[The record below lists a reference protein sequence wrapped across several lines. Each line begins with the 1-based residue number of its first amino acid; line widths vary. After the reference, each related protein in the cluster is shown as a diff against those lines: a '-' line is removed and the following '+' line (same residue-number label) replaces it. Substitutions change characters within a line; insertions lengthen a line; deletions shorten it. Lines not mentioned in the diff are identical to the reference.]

1 MNGTN
6 GNNGKNGIRVWI
18 PVIVAIIGTFGA
30 GAGANYL
37 LISRSGTLQE
47 IARPDPF
54 TGSEAAALTAR
65 VTSLEYHVK
74 NHPDMTNRFDARI
87 TRLEAQYTIILANQQ
102 RILDRLDKR

>member
-1 MNGTN
+1 MNGSN
-6 GNNGKNGIRVWI
+6 GNNGKHGIRVWI

-37 LISRSGTLQE
+37 LISRSGTLQDL
-47 IARPDPF
+47 ARPDPF
-54 TGSEAAALTAR
+54 TGSQAAAIAAR

-74 NHPDMTNRFDARI
+74 NHPDMAGRFDARI
-87 TRLEAQYTIILANQQ
+87 TRLEAQYTIILANQE

>member
-1 MNGTN
+1 MNGSN
-6 GNNGKNGIRVWI
+6 GNNGKNGLRVWI

-37 LISRSGTLQE
+37 LISRSGTLQDL
-47 IARPDPF
+47 ARPDPF
-54 TGSEAAALTAR
+54 TGSQAAAIAAR

-74 NHPDMTNRFDARI
+74 NHPDMAGRFDARI
-87 TRLEAQYTIILANQQ
+87 TRLEAQYTIILANQE